1 MTPPCPLPW
10 HFSKF
15 GIYDSFRLTH
25 RKLRENP
32 FMLQFYDTMW
42 CRTYDVQRESDNV
55 CKFDKCPSIFVV
67 LWMRNL
73 KTWSWFQVSNLL
85 VTINSSVNLF
95 VYCVFGERFRNELKR
110 MIRPLAQWFKKRKQK
125 RDPFADCGSGN
136 NRVVA
141 TQTQIRQLQ
150 TPARKESET
159 TQARTLAAIENL
171 QDSRGIKKGKTQF
184 ESTHYVNFKLS
195 WISLKVAHPL

>member
-1 MTPPCPLPW
+1 MILV
-10 HFSKF
+10 S
-15 GIYDSFRLTH
+15 
-25 RKLRENP
+25 
-32 FMLQFYDTMW
+32 
-42 CRTYDVQRESDNV
+42 
-55 CKFDKCPSIFVV
+55 
-67 LWMRNL
+67 
-73 KTWSWFQVSNLL
+73 QVSNLL
-85 VTINSSVNLF
+85 VTVNSSVNLF

-195 WISLKVAHPL
+195 